1 MRDHPRLSLPNAVKS
16 YPRRSLCRRS
26 PRKRDPPPSASLL
39 RVLLTAVASGSNRS
53 LLFAFERISLSAKPF
68 TRKNTQLGTA
78 AFLLRTV
85 TLFLEAFKRPFK
97 MIPQAN
103 LLIAKSDKW
112 PCARPGSILFAV
124 LSGCA
129 VRDLGASSEGK
140 SCLRLLPPSLTF
152 AIRRTSKVLPRLQK
166 TFGIRFLPILQGRL
180 LNYRLVR
187 LRSSLYSQN

>member
-1 MRDHPRLSLPNAVKS
+1 MQEVTPQAGPTSFR
-16 YPRRSLCRRS
+16 
-26 PRKRDPPPSASLL
+26 
-39 RVLLTAVASGSNRS
+39 VASAGSLDSGRFR
-53 LLFAFERISLSAKPF
+53 LKPVTAFCVRKDFAFSETFP
-68 TRKNTQLGTA
+68 RKNTQLGTA

-152 AIRRTSKVLPRLQK
+152 AIRRTSKVLPRLGGVEEFR
-166 TFGIRFLPILQGRL
+166 TPFPPPFAWLCERL
-180 LNYRLVR
+180 HSVLSRA
-187 LRSSLYSQN
+187 S